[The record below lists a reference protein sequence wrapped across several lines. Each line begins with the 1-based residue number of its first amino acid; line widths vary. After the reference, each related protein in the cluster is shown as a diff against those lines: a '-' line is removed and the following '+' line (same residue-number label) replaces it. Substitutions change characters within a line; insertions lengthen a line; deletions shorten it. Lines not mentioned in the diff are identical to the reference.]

1 MHDFLARAFR
11 ANPGLDLVPFERLSA
26 AERGWLAP
34 FEDDPGFYGVLRPRP
49 AAEPGPAPGADPRP
63 LTAVGIK
70 SVDRDTALLFLTLRE
85 AGPLPAY
92 LRRALGAG
100 TARTVARLVADG
112 VLEVEG
118 GAGFVSGA
126 AALGLLQGEP
136 ADLADPTDPTD
147 PAGGGSGPAAALSL
161 AALRHGQE
169 LAQVLRDPRVLSE
182 RLYGYN
188 RLPLTPDWKRRLAGP
203 AGPAGAAG
211 AGALAWL
218 GLAAGGT
225 ARPLLDR
232 DWLPTAASAAWH
244 CWRARPGSAA
254 EVHPGVSYKLYVSPL
269 PAALPE
275 ILPELLAGL
284 AAARAPLWKIGA
296 GAAGLLRP
304 DKIVAYF
311 PDLEALLHGAEQLR
325 GRLTGAPAQGVP
337 FTAAAGGD
345 GLLSWGVDP
354 PAPAQSPLWQGRE
367 SWRFWLTN
375 RLARA
380 LLAAR
385 RAVELEAGPA
395 AEPAANGV
403 EPWRFA
409 LARLRLEGVDV
420 TTWTPGAAMFT
431 GADSGPGGE
440 GETKESAWP

>member
-11 ANPGLDLVPFERLSA
+11 ANPALDLVPFERLSA

-34 FEDDPGFYGVLRPRP
+34 FEDDPGFYGVLRPHP
-49 AAEPGPAPGADPRP
+49 VAEPGADPRP

-92 LRRALGAG
+92 LRRALGAA

-136 ADLADPTDPTD
+136 ADLADPTDP
-147 PAGGGSGPAAALSL
+147 AGSGSGPAAALSL

-203 AGPAGAAG
+203 AGAGTTG
-211 AGALAWL
+211 AMAWL

-232 DWLPTAASAAWH
+232 DWLPAAASAAWH

-254 EVHPGVSYKLYVSPL
+254 EVPPGVSYKLYVSPL

-284 AAARAPLWKIGA
+284 AAARAPLWKLGA

-325 GRLTGAPAQGVP
+325 TRLAGVPVQGVP

-354 PAPAQSPLWQGRE
+354 PAAVQSPLWQGRE

-380 LLAAR
+380 LLAAG
-385 RAVELEAGPA
+385 RAVELEAGPE
-395 AEPAANGV
+395 AEPAAGGV

-420 TTWTPGAAMFT
+420 ATWTPGSALF
-431 GADSGPGGE
+431 ADGESGPGGAGE
-440 GETKESAWP
+440 GEEGAWP